1 VHEAKQWL
9 RDLTADEVGSELA
22 ALDRG
27 PPRELAKGSGG
38 AAQGASPSQ
47 SGGVRPYAHPY
58 LRTDSASLS
67 PEGHVTDSASL
78 R

>member
-1 VHEAKQWL
+1 MGDDKHVSIADVAEAL
-9 RDLTADEVGSELA
+9 GM
-22 ALDRG
+22 
-27 PPRELAKGSGG
+27 
-38 AAQGASPSQ
+38 
-47 SGGVRPYAHPY
+47 